1 MQIAFFIS
9 PIIWKPELL
18 TGVQRELLPLNPF
31 FSLLEIVRAPLFG
44 MLPEPIVWVSAL
56 GYSAVLV
63 GARVGR
69 VRARARGRLAFWV

>member
-18 TGVQRELLPLNPF
+18 AGMQRELLPLNPF

-44 MLPEPIVWVSAL
+44 ALPDAVVWTSAL
-56 GYSAVLV
+56 GYSAVLIGV
-63 GARVGR
+63 AWVAFVRV
-69 VRARARGRLAFWV
+69 RGRLAFWV